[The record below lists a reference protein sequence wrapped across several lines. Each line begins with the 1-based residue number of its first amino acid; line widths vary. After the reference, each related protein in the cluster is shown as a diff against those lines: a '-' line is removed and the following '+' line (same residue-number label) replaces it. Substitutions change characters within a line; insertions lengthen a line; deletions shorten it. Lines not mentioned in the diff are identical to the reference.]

1 MTAQLLDGTAFAE
14 AMKTDLNARVKA
26 LRELGVVPGLGTI
39 LVGDDPSSVAYVR
52 RKHLACAEIG
62 IDSFHREYAADITM
76 EQLLAGIGEFN
87 ADPAVDGFL
96 VQVPLPKPLDDAAAL
111 RAVDPTKD
119 VDGLHPV
126 NLGLLVMGVDAPQPC
141 TAAGIQALLVHYGIE
156 IEGKHVVIVGRGLT
170 IGRPLANL
178 LTLKRPHANAA
189 VTVVHTGIADLGR
202 YTREADILVSAAG
215 SPGIIQPGMVKPGA
229 VVVSGGQTFTAGRT
243 LLPDVDESVG
253 EVASWITPRLGGVGP
268 TTIVM
273 LLRNT
278 VEAAERRASR
288 TAAKP

>member
-1 MTAQLLDGTAFAE
+1 MTAQLLDGAVFAE
-14 AMKTDLNARVKA
+14 AMKADLKVRVA
-26 LRELGVVPGLGTI
+26 TLREGGVVPGLGTI
-39 LVGDDPSSVAYVR
+39 LVGDDPSSAAYVR

-62 IDSFHREYAADITM
+62 IESFNREFPADIAMAT
-76 EQLLAGIGEFN
+76 LLDAIAEFN
-87 ADPAVDGFL
+87 ANPAVDGFL
-96 VQVPLPKPLDDAAAL
+96 VQVPLPKPLDDAEAL
-111 RAVDPTKD
+111 RAVDPGKD

-141 TAAGIQALLVHYGIE
+141 TAAGIQALLVHYGVA
-156 IEGKHVVIVGRGLT
+156 IEGQHVVIVGRGLT

-178 LTLKRPHANAA
+178 LALKRPNANAA

-215 SPGIIQPGMVKPGA
+215 SPGIIQPDMVKPGA
-229 VVVSGGQTFTAGRT
+229 VVVSGGQTFTPGRT
-243 LLPDVDESVG
+243 LLPDVDESVA

-278 VEAAERRASR
+278 VEAAERRAKQ
-288 TAAKP
+288 AQPA